1 METKMTDVLDRPIA
15 AESRLRQRNQITVP
29 ETIVR
34 ALDAEPDDT
43 LVWEAD
49 PAQPGVVRVQVLP
62 RTFAASMTGVF
73 GTTEQVL
80 DFVRGERAAWGE

>member
-1 METKMTDVLDRPIA
+1 MEPEMTDVIERPIE

-29 ETIVR
+29 EAIVR
-34 ALDAEPDDT
+34 VLDAEPDDT

-49 PAQPGVVRVQVLP
+49 PAQPGVVRVQLLP

-73 GTTEQVL
+73 GTTDQVL
-80 DFVRGERAAWGE
+80 EFVRGERAAWGE